1 VSAVDLTDGVRGS
14 LLGLAVGDA
23 LGAPLEFMSRSAIE
37 REHGVLRELVGGGVF
52 GWRPGQGTDDS
63 DLTKALLDA
72 YLDGYAWISSESG
85 SWPGWT
91 QGRKT

>member
-1 VSAVDLTDGVRGS
+1 MSAVDLADRVRGS

-23 LGAPLEFMSRSAIE
+23 LGAPLEFMSRGAIK
-37 REHGVLRELVGGGVF
+37 REYGMLRELVGGGVF